1 MNRGGTK
8 ALLFEALDK
17 QFEREEQE
25 LDRFG
30 GDAAPESKPHL
41 PLEKRLEYYKNYFI
55 NVSPSTFDIDIEN
68 DAIVITGF
76 DKPYPLDFNDV
87 VDTVQVPVVD
97 EGMKKSKLKE
107 IIRQSLEEEKKNI
120 HEPVKPGILK
130 KRLGDLS
137 CTKVRQ
143 YRQGLKDKGTHHAK
157 AAQRYLNYH
166 CKD

>member
-1 MNRGGTK
+1 MV
-8 ALLFEALDK
+8 
-17 QFEREEQE
+17 
-25 LDRFG
+25 
-30 GDAAPESKPHL
+30 P
-41 PLEKRLEYYKNYFI
+41 
-55 NVSPSTFDIDIEN
+55 
-68 DAIVITGF
+68 
-76 DKPYPLDFNDV
+76 KPYPLDFNDV

-107 IIRQSLEEEKKNI
+107 IIRQSLGEEKKNI

-130 KRLGDLS
+130 KRIGDLS

-157 AAQRYLNYH
+157 ASARYINYH